1 LDLLEDETNKLI
13 KIFFLETKSSFSLTE
28 RSLILVFRFS
38 FSVLIV
44 SFFSTIG
51 AVGVSLFS
59 TSGAVGVSFFLGL
72 LNISSS
78 LIESSLCIFFGA
90 VVGGSTV

>member
-13 KIFFLETKSSFSLTE
+13 KIFFLETKLSFSLTE

-44 SFFSTIG
+44 S
-51 AVGVSLFS
+51 LFS
-59 TSGAVGVSFFLGL
+59 TSGAVGVSFFLEL

>member
-51 AVGVSLFS
+51 AVGVS
-59 TSGAVGVSFFLGL
+59 FFLGL